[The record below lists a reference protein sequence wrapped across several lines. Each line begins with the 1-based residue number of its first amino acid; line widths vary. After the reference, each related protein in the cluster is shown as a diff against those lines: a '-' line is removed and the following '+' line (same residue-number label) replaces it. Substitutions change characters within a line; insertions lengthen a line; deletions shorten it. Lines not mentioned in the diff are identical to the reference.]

1 MEKKKITAAT
11 GVLLIF
17 LFLTN
22 QNEGINNIHMLRKY
36 KTYVEEFPAHHKIH
50 EKYIL
55 SIYHVY
61 VDVTGDYCI
70 VNRNT
75 LNAC

>member
-1 MEKKKITAAT
+1 MKGLITFT
-11 GVLLIF
+11 
-17 LFLTN
+17 
-22 QNEGINNIHMLRKY
+22 KY

-61 VDVTGDYCI
+61 VDVTGDYFI
-70 VNRNT
+70 VIMNT